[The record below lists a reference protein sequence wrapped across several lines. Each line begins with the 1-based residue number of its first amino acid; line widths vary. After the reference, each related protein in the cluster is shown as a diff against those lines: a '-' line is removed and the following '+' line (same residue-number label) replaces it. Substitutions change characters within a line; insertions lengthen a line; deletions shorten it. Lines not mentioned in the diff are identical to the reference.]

1 MPRNPREMIML
12 AERRFPV
19 RIRIGVAPEGLGRR
33 DTLMTA
39 VGGSAR
45 SNRPYSGPGWTVGI
59 EDGAS
64 RRWSYA
70 RCCASVG
77 WQSFGRASGVQRLGW
92 WLAPSTRSLAPME
105 RRMGSPGIGC
115 RMVFL
120 ADGVSIRGRGS
131 PPTGSGV
138 PAAGP
143 LIIHSQTGAARL
155 GAGVIR
161 SRQIRSPNYLRTW

>member
-19 RIRIGVAPEGLGRR
+19 RIRIGVAPEGLVRR

-105 RRMGSPGIGC
+105 RRMGSP
-115 RMVFL
+115 
-120 ADGVSIRGRGS
+120 A
-131 PPTGSGV
+131 
-138 PAAGP
+138 
-143 LIIHSQTGAARL
+143 L
-155 GAGVIR
+155 GAERCSWRMGFLSGAGGPHLLGLGSQR
-161 SRQIRSPNYLRTW
+161 RGL